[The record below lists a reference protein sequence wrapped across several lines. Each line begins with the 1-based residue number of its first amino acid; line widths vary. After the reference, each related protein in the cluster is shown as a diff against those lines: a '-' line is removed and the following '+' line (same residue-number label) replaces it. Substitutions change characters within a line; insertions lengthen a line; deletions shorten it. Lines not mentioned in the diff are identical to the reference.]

1 MTRSTPGIIAA
12 GHKSTAQAGQR
23 ILTLGG
29 NAFDAAVAAAFVSF
43 IAEPS
48 LTSFGGG
55 GFMTAFNKYGKSL
68 VYDFFVQTPQ
78 VRRKMDEVE
87 FILSQI
93 NFGTTVQEQYIGRGS
108 VAVPGC
114 PAGLFHIHEQLGR
127 LPLHEILAP
136 AIELGREGLVV
147 TPYQSY
153 TISILEPIMLYSEAS
168 RAVFAIGDRL
178 IKEGEWMTR
187 PKFADT
193 LEYLGK
199 EGVRDFYEGDIAKL
213 FIGEQETY
221 GSLTMEDLR
230 NYQVRERTPVKY
242 NYREHTLLTNSPPSA
257 GGSMISYG
265 LASLSDQTL
274 GEPIGAKYVQTLAD
288 VMRRMDQFRKEHLQA
303 KLGEGFRPDAYF
315 QPDFVNRQN
324 KKINWLGNTTQI
336 SVMDAEGNAASITT
350 TIGGASGFMI
360 PETGIPL
367 NNMLGELDLNPGGMY
382 AWREN
387 VRVSSM
393 MAPSIMLHE
402 GKPKIVLGSGG
413 SSRIRTAILQVLVNM
428 IDHGMKVGE
437 AVRYPRLHWENN
449 ILNIEPELV
458 ENLEKLNLDDTK
470 IIPWVEKNM
479 FFGGVHTVIQRK
491 DGALAGEADSRR
503 DGTVLMSS

>member
-1 MTRSTPGIIAA
+1 MTRSTQGIIAA
-12 GHKSTAQAGQR
+12 GHKCTAQAGQR
-23 ILTLGG
+23 ILSLGG

-43 IAEPS
+43 ISEPS
-48 LTSFGGG
+48 LTSLGGG
-55 GFMTAFNKYGKSL
+55 GFMTAFDKYGKSL

-78 VRRKMDEVE
+78 VRRKIEEVE

-93 NFGTTVQEQYIGRGS
+93 NFGTTIQEQYIGRGS

-114 PAGLFHIHEQLGR
+114 PAGLFHIHEQLGS

-136 AIELGREGLVV
+136 AIELGREGVKI

-153 TISILEPIMLYSEAS
+153 SINILEPILLYSEAS
-168 RAVFAIGDRL
+168 KAVFAVEDRL
-178 IKEGEWMTR
+178 IKEGEWMKR
-187 PKFADT
+187 PQFADT

-199 EGVRDFYEGDIAKL
+199 EGVQDFYKGDIAKL
-213 FIGEQETY
+213 MIRDQEAH
-221 GSLTMEDLR
+221 GSLTMEDL
-230 NYQVRERTPVKY
+230 NSYQVRERTPVKY
-242 NYREHTLLTNSPPSA
+242 NYRGHTLLTNPPPSA

-265 LASLSDQTL
+265 LATLSDIAL
-274 GEPIGAKYVQTLAD
+274 NEPIGEKYVQTLAG
-288 VMRRMDQFRKEHLQA
+288 VMRAMNQFRAEHLQA
-303 KLGEGFRPDAYF
+303 KLREEFHPDAYF
-315 QPDFVNRQN
+315 QTKFVDKQN

-336 SVMDAEGNAASITT
+336 SVMDADGNAASITT

-382 AWREN
+382 AWKEN

-393 MAPSIMLHE
+393 MSPSIMLHE
-402 GKPKIVLGSGG
+402 GRPKIVLGSGG

-428 IDHGMKVGE
+428 IDHGMEVGD

-458 ENLEKLNLDDTK
+458 ANLDKLQLDETQ
-470 IIPWVEKNM
+470 IIPWAEKSM
-479 FFGGVHTVIQRK
+479 FFGGVHTVMKRK
-491 DGALAGEADSRR
+491 DGSLTGEADARR
-503 DGTVLMSS
+503 DGTVLMSL